1 MVLLSSVLS
10 AQQHK
15 ISLYHSNIYG
25 VSRRRA
31 EGSKATESWQPAVHE
46 VCVCVWYVAGWEPP
60 LPFLSIVVTTCT
72 ATLSSVSARIQQLR
86 VHAERAWIVQFSTH
100 TSNVLLFLCYPRS
113 ISPEITR
120 SLTPSNIDIV
130 NKKENELI

>member
-25 VSRRRA
+25 VRRRA
-31 EGSKATESWQPAVHE
+31 EGSKAAESWQPAVLE

-60 LPFLSIVVTTCT
+60 LPFLLIVTTCT
-72 ATLSSVSARIQQLR
+72 AMHSR
-86 VHAERAWIVQFSTH
+86 
-100 TSNVLLFLCYPRS
+100 
-113 ISPEITR
+113 
-120 SLTPSNIDIV
+120 
-130 NKKENELI
+130 